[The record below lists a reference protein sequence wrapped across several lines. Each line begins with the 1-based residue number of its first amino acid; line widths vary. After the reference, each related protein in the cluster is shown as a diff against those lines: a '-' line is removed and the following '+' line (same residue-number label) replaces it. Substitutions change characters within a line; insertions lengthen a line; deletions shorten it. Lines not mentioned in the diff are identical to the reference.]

1 MRKMFYPN
9 DGRPPISFNSEEDI
23 AEYMGE
29 VMNDFGPVEIDGDL
43 VLTKIQGQ
51 YVGLG
56 KLK

>member
-1 MRKMFYPN
+1 MFYPN